1 MAKDGKLFFYSN
13 NFYNIYLYIIMDL
26 YGINNAIQASNDY
39 IKGFNDNVS
48 KINDLNDAMQ
58 LQREKVKK

>member
-1 MAKDGKLFFYSN
+1 
-13 NFYNIYLYIIMDL
+13 MDL

-58 LQREKVKK
+58 LQRERDSSSLKEM